1 MSQPQQQQKPSWEKR
16 FKDYNE
22 YQREV
27 KKQVEKSQR
36 QSKET
41 I

>member
-1 MSQPQQQQKPSWEKR
+1 MTQKQTQQRTNWPKR
-16 FKDYNE
+16 FKDYND

-27 KKQVEKSQR
+27 RKQVEKSQR

-41 I
+41 V

>member
-1 MSQPQQQQKPSWEKR
+1 MSQPQQQQRIDWQKR

-27 KKQVEKSQR
+27 RKQVEKSQR

-41 I
+41 V

>member
-1 MSQPQQQQKPSWEKR
+1 MAQKQTQQKINWQKR

-22 YQREV
+22 YQKEV
-27 KKQVEKSQR
+27 RKQVEKSQR

-41 I
+41 V